1 MKYFITLFLVFNIHI
16 LTAQVNNTVVLTVS
30 GVGKTQQEAKFSALR
45 LAIEQAFGAFISS
58 KSDMLNDKV
67 FSDQITSISNGNIQ
81 SFEILNET
89 QLPSGDWSMILKA
102 TVSLNKL
109 TNFVQSR
116 GVTIDV
122 NGGLFVINIKQQIL
136 NEQSEVKSMFDLVS
150 ILHENLQNAFDYE
163 IENNTPIIINGDNN
177 MWKIPL
183 KVSAI
188 ANKNIN
194 FCNEFLIKT
203 LNSISLK
210 ENEVKTYKEMGKEVF
225 TIYVGD
231 QGTPFFLRNKESLK
245 VFNTILD
252 LGKFYPSLFKTI
264 NADTKNL
271 KKNYF
276 VHCEGFSDYKKLNEF
291 VKKMRPIDIANK
303 NNQLFILPKVNSIF
317 ATYTWSDT
325 LNLEQLEK
333 IKSYSVGPIGVKSF
347 IKDGGFLIEDDLGN
361 KLIVALFDQ
370 EPLNRDTATNLIS
383 NKKTFKEL
391 SIVGYKNWRIPSIKE
406 LNIIDLKM
414 HSEIAI
420 SPLIFTNFLE
430 NNDKIYLGT
439 VDKNGDSL
447 ELEKDRINN
456 ILFYHFINPS
466 FFLASVK
473 DPKKKLAL
481 SNFLRNNSNYHLCH
495 SSENCTLSH
504 GSLSIGNKVI
514 NLRLVKNYDLG
525 TN

>member
-81 SFEILNET
+81 SFEILNESL
-89 QLPSGDWSMILKA
+89 LPSGDWSMILKA

-109 TNFVQSR
+109 TSFVQSR
-116 GVTIDV
+116 GVTIDI

-163 IENNTPIIINGDNN
+163 IENNTPLIINGDNN
-177 MWKIPL
+177 LWKIPL

-210 ENEVKTYKEMGKEVF
+210 ENEVKNYKEMGKEVF
-225 TIYVGD
+225 TIYVGE

-252 LGKFYPSLFKTI
+252 LGKFYPSLFKTLYT
-264 NADTKNL
+264 DTTNL

-276 VHCEGFSDYKKLNEF
+276 VQCEGFSDYRKLNEF
-291 VKKMRPIDIANK
+291 IKRMRPIDIAD
-303 NNQLFILPKVNSIF
+303 NNQLFILPKVNSVF
-317 ATYTWSDT
+317 ATYTWNDT

-333 IKSYSVGPIGVKSF
+333 IKSYSVAPIGVTSF
-347 IKDGGFLIEDDLGN
+347 IKDGGFLIEDHQGN

-370 EPLNRDTATNLIS
+370 EPLNKDTVTNLI
-383 NKKTFKEL
+383 NQQKKFKDL

-406 LNIIDLKM
+406 LNIIDSKM

-420 SPLIFTNFLE
+420 SPLFFNNFLE

-439 VDKNGDSL
+439 VDKNADSL
-447 ELEKDRINN
+447 ALEKDRTNKIS
-456 ILFYHFINPS
+456 FYHFINPS
-466 FFLASVK
+466 FLLASVK
-473 DPKKKLAL
+473 DPKK
-481 SNFLRNNSNYHLCH
+481 N
-495 SSENCTLSH
+495 
-504 GSLSIGNKVI
+504 
-514 NLRLVKNYDLG
+514 
-525 TN
+525 